1 MVAKMNRELYN
12 RNFSSMIDISHN
24 SEKGKNTLAMTDNSI
39 DKNTTKITYIGGSGN
54 IGKVAVNM
62 ICSQIPDGKDV
73 ELVLMGSGS
82 QDSLTRLEGVV
93 KDVKGAISL
102 LNKKSN
108 IKFTITNDY
117 SKTENSS
124 AVICTAAKWPTPEQK
139 EIFKKRDK
147 SGRAAQS
154 IVNANMISNISKQ
167 LNAYCP
173 NALFLIVTN
182 QIDVMC
188 HIARKSAPKM
198 QKILGLSGAVDSS
211 RLRQVINDTTGV
223 KNSNGYMIGSH
234 NDDMTPVIQSIKTK
248 NGKNIF
254 PLLSKESKSEI
265 DDMFEE
271 GFREVEKKK
280 LDTIVSIVRKM
291 GKTISVEQKAGLKNL
306 TTPTSAILLPATAI
320 TRLINSYCFGTEK
333 HTESYNTF
341 ISDPKIAH
349 HYGVQANTELSIPLT
364 ISKGK
369 IKQEAN
375 IPLLETEKL
384 AMRRIQSK
392 IKEDIAIVL
401 EQNSRSL
408 N

>member
-1 MVAKMNRELYN
+1 MNKELYN
-12 RNFSSMIDISHN
+12 KSSISNIQYN
-24 SEKGKNTLAMTDNSI
+24 SEKSENTLATVDSSK

-62 ICSQIPDGKDV
+62 ICSQIPDGKNV

-82 QDSLTRLEGVV
+82 ADSLTRLEGVV

-117 SKTENSS
+117 SKTQGSS

-154 IVNANMISNISKQ
+154 IVNANMISNISTR

-173 NALFLIVTN
+173 DALFLIVTN

-211 RLRQVINDTTGV
+211 RLRQVINDTTGL

-234 NDDMTPVIQSIKTK
+234 NDDMTPIVQSIKTK
-248 NGKNIF
+248 NGENIF
-254 PLLSKESKSEI
+254 PLLSKENKI
-265 DDMFEE
+265 DDISDK
-271 GFREVEKKK
+271 GFKEVEKQK
-280 LDTIVSIVRKM
+280 LDTIVSVVRKM

-349 HYGVQANTELSIPLT
+349 HYGVQVNTELSIPLT

-384 AMRRIQSK
+384 AMRRIQGK

>member
-1 MVAKMNRELYN
+1 MNKELYN
-12 RNFSSMIDISHN
+12 KSSISNIQYN
-24 SEKGKNTLAMTDNSI
+24 SEKSENTLATVDSST

-62 ICSQIPDGKDV
+62 ICSQIPDGKNV

-82 QDSLTRLEGVV
+82 ADSLTRLEGVV

-117 SKTENSS
+117 SKTQGSS

-154 IVNANMISNISKQ
+154 IVNANMISNISTR
-167 LNAYCP
+167 LNVYCP
-173 NALFLIVTN
+173 DALFLIVTN

-211 RLRQVINDTTGV
+211 RLRQVINDTTGL

-234 NDDMTPVIQSIKTK
+234 NDDMTPIVQSIKTK

-254 PLLSKESKSEI
+254 PLLSKENDNKSNDI
-265 DDMFEE
+265 FKD
-271 GFREVEKKK
+271 GFKEVEKQK
-280 LDTIVSIVRKM
+280 LDTIVSVVRKM

-349 HYGVQANTELSIPLT
+349 HYGVQVNTELSIPLT

-384 AMRRIQSK
+384 AMRRIQGK

>member
-1 MVAKMNRELYN
+1 MNKELYN
-12 RNFSSMIDISHN
+12 KSSISNIQYN
-24 SEKGKNTLAMTDNSI
+24 SEKSENTLATVDSSK

-62 ICSQIPDGKDV
+62 ICSQIPDGKNV

-82 QDSLTRLEGVV
+82 ADSLTRLEGVV

-117 SKTENSS
+117 SKTQGSS

-154 IVNANMISNISKQ
+154 IVNANMISNISTR

-173 NALFLIVTN
+173 DALFLIVTN

-211 RLRQVINDTTGV
+211 RLRQVINDTTGL

-234 NDDMTPVIQSIKTK
+234 NDDMTPIVQSIKTK

-254 PLLSKESKSEI
+254 PLLSKENDNKSNDI
-265 DDMFEE
+265 FKD
-271 GFREVEKKK
+271 GFKEVEKQK
-280 LDTIVSIVRKM
+280 LDTIVSVVRKM

-306 TTPTSAILLPATAI
+306 TIPTSAILLPATAI

-349 HYGVQANTELSIPLT
+349 HYGVQVNTELSIPLT

-384 AMRRIQSK
+384 AMRRIQGK

>member
-1 MVAKMNRELYN
+1 MNKELYN
-12 RNFSSMIDISHN
+12 KSSISNIQYN
-24 SEKGKNTLAMTDNSI
+24 SEKSENTLATVDSSK

-82 QDSLTRLEGVV
+82 ADSLTRLEGVV

-117 SKTENSS
+117 SKTQGSS
-124 AVICTAAKWPTPEQK
+124 AVICTAAKWPTSEQK

-154 IVNANMISNISKQ
+154 IVNANMISNISTR
-167 LNAYCP
+167 LNVYCP
-173 NALFLIVTN
+173 DALFLIVTN

-211 RLRQVINDTTGV
+211 RLRQVINDTTGL

-234 NDDMTPVIQSIKTK
+234 NDDMTPIVQSIKTK

-254 PLLSKESKSEI
+254 PLLSKENDNKSNDI
-265 DDMFEE
+265 FKD
-271 GFREVEKKK
+271 GFKEVEKQK
-280 LDTIVSIVRKM
+280 LDTIVSVVRKM

-349 HYGVQANTELSIPLT
+349 HYGVQVNTELSIPLT

-384 AMRRIQSK
+384 AMRRIQGK

>member
-1 MVAKMNRELYN
+1 MNKELYN
-12 RNFSSMIDISHN
+12 KSSISNVQYN
-24 SEKGKNTLAMTDNSI
+24 SEKSENALATVDSST

-62 ICSQIPDGKDV
+62 ICSQIPDGKNV

-82 QDSLTRLEGVV
+82 ADSLTRLEGVV

-117 SKTENSS
+117 SKTQGSS

-154 IVNANMISNISKQ
+154 IVNANMISNISTR

-173 NALFLIVTN
+173 DALFLIVTN

-211 RLRQVINDTTGV
+211 RLRQVINDTTGL

-234 NDDMTPVIQSIKTK
+234 NDDMTPIVQSIKTK
-248 NGKNIF
+248 NGENIF
-254 PLLSKESKSEI
+254 PLLSKENKI
-265 DDMFEE
+265 DDISDK
-271 GFREVEKKK
+271 GFKEVEKQK
-280 LDTIVSIVRKM
+280 LDTIVSVVRKM

-349 HYGVQANTELSIPLT
+349 HYGVQVNTELSIPLT

-384 AMRRIQSK
+384 AMRRIQGK

>member
-1 MVAKMNRELYN
+1 MNRELYN

-24 SEKGKNTLAMTDNSI
+24 SEKGKNTLPMTDNSI

-62 ICSQIPDGKDV
+62 ICSQIPDGKNV

-82 QDSLTRLEGVV
+82 ADSLTRLEGVV

-117 SKTENSS
+117 SKTQGSS
-124 AVICTAAKWPTPEQK
+124 AIICTAAKWPTPEQK

-154 IVNANMISNISKQ
+154 IVNADMISNISKQ

-198 QKILGLSGAVDSS
+198 QKSLGLSGAVDSA
-211 RLRQVINDTTGV
+211 RLRQVINDTTGL

-254 PLLSKESKSEI
+254 PLLSKENDNKSNDI
-265 DDMFEE
+265 FKD
-271 GFREVEKKK
+271 GFKEVEKQK
-280 LDTIVSIVRKM
+280 LDTIVSVVRKM

-349 HYGVQANTELSIPLT
+349 HYGVQVNTELSIPLT

-375 IPLLETEKL
+375 VPLLETEKL